1 MHLLEPA
8 WESLKREFD
17 AACSQSA
24 RTVRFQLIQELNQ
37 LLRRLRHY
45 QTEAEWVS
53 CVLSGA
59 GQFIERVAI
68 FSVQNGV
75 VRLRGQQKFDFP
87 EDLSFSL
94 DSAGAFGSAVE
105 TKDPVIALR
114 SPGEV
119 GPALSTQNP
128 ADRAHIIPL
137 TNGTRVTA
145 LIFAADV
152 DNIDLN
158 ALELIASFGSLV
170 LERQSNASL
179 HAQIAPLVSKAAKPD
194 LDDEGGAVATKRFP
208 ASLPGWAELSET
220 QRNLHVRAQRFSRVT
235 VAELQLAR
243 PEACRA
249 GRDQANLYVFLKG
262 ELDKARDLYRKQ
274 FMTTPSMVD
283 YLHLELVRTAAEGDE
298 LKLGADYPG
307 QLA

>member
-24 RTVRFQLIQELNQ
+24 RAVRFQLIQELNQ

-105 TKDPVIALR
+105 TKNPV
-114 SPGEV
+114 
-119 GPALSTQNP
+119 
-128 ADRAHIIPL
+128 DRAHIIPL

-249 GRDQANLYVFLKG
+249 GRDQANLYVF
-262 ELDKARDLYRKQ
+262 
-274 FMTTPSMVD
+274 
-283 YLHLELVRTAAEGDE
+283 
-298 LKLGADYPG
+298 
-307 QLA
+307 